1 MLIIS
6 QNASNYGIPLPAD
19 AIYRINLAWI
29 NNTQEFEELLK
40 KHQNQK
46 IFLDLPINRV
56 KPPNNKYS
64 LDDIS
69 QILKSY
75 NNIKYFAISNVN
87 SSKDLERY
95 IQFIPNNIIL
105 VPKIESPE
113 GISNVS
119 EIVQAIPGQEKILML
134 DHDDLF
140 SALTKLNESPDKFKD
155 YINEL
160 VEFCKENNTI
170 LLRTIGVIFSDE
182 EKRITEYMN

>member
-1 MLIIS
+1 MLIVS
-6 QNASNYGIPLPAD
+6 QNISNHNITFSSD
-19 AIYRINLAWI
+19 VIYRINLSWI
-29 NNTQEFEELLK
+29 NNLQELEALLK
-40 KHQNQK
+40 KHDKQK
-46 IFLDLPINRV
+46 IFLDLPVNRI

-64 LDDIS
+64 LDDIIP
-69 QILKSY
+69 ILNSY
-75 NNIKYFAISNVN
+75 ENIRYFAISNVN
-87 SSKDLERY
+87 NANDLESY
-95 IQFIPNNIIL
+95 NDLIPKNITI
-105 VPKIESPE
+105 VPKIESPD

>member
-6 QNASNYGIPLPAD
+6 QNASNYGIPLPSD

-29 NNTQEFEELLK
+29 NNIQEIEELLK
-40 KHQNQK
+40 KHKNHK

-64 LDDIS
+64 LNDIS

-87 SSKDLERY
+87 SSKDLEHY
-95 IQFIPNNIIL
+95 IQFTPNNIIL

-182 EKRITEYMN
+182 EKRITEYVN

>member
-1 MLIIS
+1 MLIVSQNIS
-6 QNASNYGIPLPAD
+6 QYSISFPNDI
-19 AIYRINLAWI
+19 IYRINLAWI
-29 NNTQEFEELLK
+29 NNLQELERLLK
-40 KHQNQK
+40 KHDKQK
-46 IFLDLPINRV
+46 IFLDLPINRI

-64 LDDIS
+64 LDDIVS
-69 QILKSY
+69 ILNSY
-75 NNIKYFAISNVN
+75 ENIKYFAISNVN
-87 SSKDLERY
+87 NANDLESY
-95 IQFIPNNIIL
+95 NDLIPKNVTI
-105 VPKIESPE
+105 VPKIESPD

-182 EKRITEYMN
+182 EKRITEYVN

>member
-1 MLIIS
+1 MLIVSQNIS
-6 QNASNYGIPLPAD
+6 QYNISFPND
-19 AIYRINLAWI
+19 VVYRINLAWI
-29 NNTQEFEELLK
+29 NNLQELERLLK
-40 KHQNQK
+40 KHDKQK
-46 IFLDLPINRV
+46 ILLDLPINRI

-64 LDDIS
+64 LDDIIS
-69 QILKSY
+69 ILNSY
-75 NNIKYFAISNVN
+75 ENIKYFAISNVN
-87 SSKDLERY
+87 NANDLEPY
-95 IQFIPNNIIL
+95 NDLIPKNITI
-105 VPKIESPE
+105 VPKIESPD

-140 SALTKLNESPDKFKD
+140 SALTKLAEPPSNFKN

-160 VEFCKENNTI
+160 VEFCKENNIT